1 MSEYTLTEADAKNP
15 DYEIVAEDVRQY
27 FPVSAGL
34 LSNTKKVVKA
44 VDGVSLFIRK
54 GETLGLVGESGCGK
68 TTLGKSLIFLP
79 PPTSGRVWLEGR
91 ELATLSKAELREA
104 RTKMQIVF
112 QDPYSSLNARMS
124 IGTMLQEPMIA
135 HGMGTKQEIAER
147 TDELLHMV
155 GLKSFHAHRYP
166 HEFSGGQRQRIA
178 IARALALDPRFIV
191 CDEPVSALD
200 VSVQSQVLNL
210 LTELRDKLKLTY
222 LFISH
227 DLSVVRHISDRIG
240 VMYLGKLVELA
251 AEDELYR
258 HQLHPYTEA
267 LFSAMPTPR
276 VGVKKKRIIL
286 QGDLPS
292 PANPPSGCAFHG
304 RCPYAQARC
313 SEEAPAL
320 TETAPGHYCACH
332 FMRGA

>member
-1 MSEYTLTEADAKNP
+1 MSEKKKLVEIRHLKKYFKVNDASYKGLRKKKNTL
-15 DYEIVAEDVRQY
+15 R
-27 FPVSAGL
+27 
-34 LSNTKKVVKA
+34 A
-44 VDGVSLFIRK
+44 VDDVSFDIYE
-54 GETLGLVGESGCGK
+54 GETFGLVGESGCGK

-79 PPTSGRVWLEGR
+79 PPTSGKVWLEGR
-91 ELATLSKAELREA
+91 DLSTLSKAELREA

-124 IGTMLQEPMIA
+124 IGTMLQEPMLA
-135 HGMGTKQEIAER
+135 HGIGTKQEIAER
-147 TDELLHMV
+147 TTELLHMV

-178 IARALALDPRFIV
+178 IARALALNPSFIV

-210 LTELRDKLKLTY
+210 LTELRNRLSLTY

-240 VMYLGKLVELA
+240 VMYLGKIVELA
-251 AEDELYR
+251 TEDELYR
-258 HQLHPYTEA
+258 HQLHPYTRA

-276 VGVKKKRIIL
+276 VGVKKERIIL

-304 RCPYAQARC
+304 RCPFARKEC
-313 SEEAPAL
+313 SEQTPVLKEV
-320 TETAPGHYCACH
+320 APGHQCACH
-332 FMRGA
+332 IVQEV